1 MHQLDAIRAIAV
13 IAVLWH
19 HFGPTHSIDMG
30 EKGVSLFFVLSGFLI
45 TQILLKYRQDIET
58 NGDNPV
64 SVFKK
69 FYARRTIRIFPIYY
83 ITLLVSFILGIK
95 NARETIWWNITYLS
109 NLKPALDGVWDYSI
123 AHFWSLSVE
132 EQFYL
137 FWPLFILYI
146 PKTHLLKAICY
157 VIVFAPITRLFLCLL
172 FPENAIAPYA
182 TTFCCMDLL
191 GIGGLLALFNFNNE
205 YAEQKQ
211 NLIKYG
217 LVIGGPL
224 FLCSILTKEIIQVP
238 EYFSIFYRTT
248 EAFFYVWLIGRAS
261 EGMTGVIGKVL
272 DLKALVE
279 IGKVSY
285 GIYLFHPFITGI
297 SSRVFKFVGVT
308 LERGVVY
315 FVIHSVLSI
324 FIAYFSWLII
334 EKPINSLKDIFEK
347 KPLTLKTAA
356 SE

>member
-1 MHQLDAIRAIAV
+1 MKYMHQLDAIRAIAV

-19 HFGPTHSIDMG
+19 HFGPPHSIDMG

-58 NGDNPV
+58 KRDTPV

-69 FYARRTIRIFPIYY
+69 FYTRRTIRIFPIYY
-83 ITLLVSFILGIK
+83 ITLLVSFILGVK
-95 NARETIWWNITYLS
+95 NARETIWWNLTYLS

-137 FWPLFILYI
+137 FWPLFIFYI
-146 PKTHLLKAICY
+146 PQRHLLKAVCF
-157 VIVFAPITRLFLCLL
+157 VVALAPITRLFFYLL
-172 FPENAIAPYA
+172 LPDNAIAPYA

-191 GIGGLLALFNFNNE
+191 GIGGLLALFNFKSSE
-205 YAEQKQ
+205 YAAQKQ
-211 NLIKYG
+211 ILIKYG
-217 LVIGGPL
+217 LAIGGPL
-224 FLCSILTKEIIQVP
+224 FFCSILTKEIIQVP

-272 DLKALVE
+272 DQKALVE

-297 SSRVFKFVGVT
+297 SSRVFKFIGVT
-308 LERGVVY
+308 LERGIIY
-315 FVIHSVLSI
+315 FLIHLVLSVI
-324 FIAYFSWLII
+324 IAYFSWG
-334 EKPINSLKDIFEK
+334 SSTFQVG
-347 KPLTLKTAA
+347 
-356 SE
+356 